1 MQQVRAFEISDV
13 SLRNAALIKRA
24 WAPTVVSPIS
34 PSSSALVT
42 SAATE
47 SSTITSSALERTSVA
62 LLRLSDDRKCKGRFA
77 GRFRAENFDY
87 SSARKSTDSEG
98 AVDQNVSSRNH
109 IDINDPFAA
118 QTHDRTFAIIFRD
131 LLDRQVEVLISRGSQ
146 FISGC
151 FFFGLCRHI
160 RKNLT
165 TTHASIRQAQ
175 KRWPSID
182 SNEKGL
188 EHTC

>member
-1 MQQVRAFEISDV
+1 MLDID
-13 SLRNAALIKRA
+13 KRC
-24 WAPTVVSPIS
+24 
-34 PSSSALVT
+34 
-42 SAATE
+42 E
-47 SSTITSSALERTSVA
+47 SVA
-62 LLRLSDDRKCKGRFA
+62 LLRLSDDRKCKRCFA
-77 GRFRAENFDY
+77 GRFRAEDFDY
-87 SSARKSTDSEG
+87 SSARKSTHSEG
-98 AVDQNVSSRNH
+98 AVDQDVSSWND

-118 QTHDRTFAIIFRD
+118 QTHDRTFAVIFRD
-131 LLDRQVEVLISRGSQ
+131 LLDRQIEVLISRSSQ

-182 SNEKGL
+182 SNEKGRERDAHGL
-188 EHTC
+188 KTSTILILTRQRSCEA